1 MRISKK
7 FVGSNYNGKQV
18 YVRRKNTLG
27 NDAVRARRV
36 KLQELERKFLAKVQ
50 PMSNSSDGMAGGG
63 VGGGAGLMAGPGGMD
78 AAALMASR
86 SNNNKAANAGR
97 ALLGV
102 GGGSMMKDPRMGGD
116 NLGGFSSAQ
125 LAAELEKRSQGA
137 DSMQSRTSVNDF
149 LGSASALQA
158 GANVDALLAN
168 PFQSAGS
175 SRNNLFSSSSSRSN
189 LLGGHGSSNLLNAA
203 LSNSN
208 LLSAARNS
216 FHKNSRS
223 DLSNIASFAR
233 KASAGSLLNA
243 NASFKKQSTSNLLKA
258 LASSGRLKGSTSN
271 LLAARAKGSSAG
283 LGLQGLLE
291 ARNRGSSAA
300 RHSGASLSN
309 LLERHNSVDFASRVN
324 NLMSGAK
331 ASKNWSAGAGGSSAR
346 LGSLGAGS
354 RSNLANL
361 RMSMQNEGGGSS
373 IFGGN
378 ATFGGA
384 RSKSVNKE
392 TRKLEL
398 AKTLIEA
405 GVDAESAVIA
415 AGKTL
420 EKEEQA
426 ELEKEVMMQQL
437 NSASGFDD
445 GPSPIG
451 EYLLK
456 QQMAGNNGDHA
467 DADEAEF
474 RHMMELKRKFL
485 SQSQDADG
493 SEPAFK
499 RPAR

>member
-27 NDAVRARRV
+27 NDVVRARRV

-50 PMSNSSDGMAGGG
+50 PMGSSSDGGMTGG
-63 VGGGAGLMAGPGGMD
+63 GGGAGLMAGPGGMD
-78 AAALMASR
+78 AASLMASR

-102 GGGSMMKDPRMGGD
+102 GGGAMMKQSPMGD

-125 LAAELEKRSQGA
+125 LAAELEKRSKGA
-137 DSMQSRTSVNDF
+137 DIMQSSTSVNDF

-175 SRNNLFSSSSSRSN
+175 SRNNLFSSGSSRSN

-208 LLSAARNS
+208 FLSAARNS

-309 LLERHNSVDFASRVN
+309 LLERHNSIDFASRVN

-331 ASKNWSAGAGGSSAR
+331 TSKNWSAGVGGSSAR

-378 ATFGGA
+378 AIFGGA

-392 TRKLEL
+392 SRKLEL
-398 AKTLIEA
+398 AKTLIEQ
-405 GVDAESAVIA
+405 GIDAESAVIA

-426 ELEKEVMMQQL
+426 ELEKELMMQQL
-437 NSASGFDD
+437 NNASGFDD

-456 QQMAGNNGDHA
+456 QKMAGNNGDHA

-485 SQSQDADG
+485 SQSQDPDG
-493 SEPAFK
+493 SEPASK